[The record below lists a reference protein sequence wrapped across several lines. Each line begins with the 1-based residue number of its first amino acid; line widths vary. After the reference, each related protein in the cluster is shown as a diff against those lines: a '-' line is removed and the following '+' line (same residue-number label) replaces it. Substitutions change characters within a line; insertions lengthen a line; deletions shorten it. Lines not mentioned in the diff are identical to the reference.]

1 MPVTCLR
8 KACVRPPEVAK
19 IKIKI
24 KIKSYI
30 NSHINS
36 RGLAVLIFV
45 IPTQRHFAYCR
56 CSLLKTIGKPMEN
69 VIVITGGSR
78 GIGAA
83 TALLAARQG
92 YRICINYHADD
103 QAAEAILSQVRAL
116 GAEAI
121 AVRADVSV
129 EDEII
134 QLFLRVDDE
143 LGPVTAL
150 VNNAGTI
157 GQQSRVEDMSEF
169 RLLNVMKTNVVGP
182 MLCAKHALLRMAR
195 RHGGQGGA
203 IVNVSSVAA
212 RLGSPNEYV
221 DYAASKG
228 ALDTFTIGLAKE
240 VAGEGVRVNG
250 VRPGYI
256 HTGFHALSGDPDRVS
271 KLEPG
276 LPMGRGGYPEEV
288 AEAILWLLSDKAS
301 YATGSFIDL
310 GGGR

>member
-1 MPVTCLR
+1 MD
-8 KACVRPPEVAK
+8 K
-19 IKIKI
+19 
-24 KIKSYI
+24 
-30 NSHINS
+30 
-36 RGLAVLIFV
+36 
-45 IPTQRHFAYCR
+45 
-56 CSLLKTIGKPMEN
+56 
-69 VIVITGGSR
+69 VIVITGASR

-83 TALLAARQG
+83 TARLAAREG
-92 YRICINYHADD
+92 YRICINYLSDD
-103 QAAEAILSQVRAL
+103 EAAQRVLAEVREL

-121 AVRADVSV
+121 TVKADVSV

-134 QLFLRVDDE
+134 HLFQRVDAE

-157 GQQSRVEDMSEF
+157 GQKSQLEHMSEF
-169 RLLNVMKTNVVGP
+169 RLLKLMKTNVVGP
-182 MLCAKHALLRMAR
+182 MLCSKHAVQRMSTR
-195 RHGGQGGA
+195 QGGQGGS

-228 ALDTFTIGLAKE
+228 ALDTFTVGLAKE
-240 VAGEGVRVNG
+240 VANDGIRVNA

-256 HTGFHALSGDPDRVS
+256 FTDFHALSGDPERVS

-276 LPMGRGGYPEEV
+276 IPMGRGGQAEEV
-288 AEAILWLLSDKAS
+288 AEAIIWLLSDKAS
-301 YATGSFIDL
+301 YSTGSFIDL

>member
-1 MPVTCLR
+1 MD
-8 KACVRPPEVAK
+8 K
-19 IKIKI
+19 
-24 KIKSYI
+24 
-30 NSHINS
+30 
-36 RGLAVLIFV
+36 
-45 IPTQRHFAYCR
+45 
-56 CSLLKTIGKPMEN
+56 
-69 VIVITGGSR
+69 VIVITGASR

-83 TALLAARQG
+83 TARLAAREG
-92 YRICINYHADD
+92 YRICINYLNDD
-103 QAAEAILSQVRAL
+103 EAAQRVLAEVREA

-121 AVRADVSV
+121 TVKADVSV

-134 QLFLRVDDE
+134 HLFQRVDAE
-143 LGPVTAL
+143 LGPITAL

-157 GQQSRVEDMSEF
+157 GQKSQLEHMSEF
-169 RLLNVMKTNVVGP
+169 RLLKLMKTNVVGP
-182 MLCAKHALLRMAR
+182 MLCSKHALQRMSK
-195 RHGGQGGA
+195 RHGGKGGS

-228 ALDTFTIGLAKE
+228 ALDTLTLGLAKE
-240 VAGEGVRVNG
+240 VAADGVRVNA

-256 HTGFHALSGDPDRVS
+256 FNDFHALSGDAERVS
-271 KLEPG
+271 KLEPSI
-276 LPMGRGGYPEEV
+276 PMGRGGQAEEV

>member
-1 MPVTCLR
+1 MD
-8 KACVRPPEVAK
+8 K
-19 IKIKI
+19 
-24 KIKSYI
+24 
-30 NSHINS
+30 
-36 RGLAVLIFV
+36 
-45 IPTQRHFAYCR
+45 
-56 CSLLKTIGKPMEN
+56 
-69 VIVITGGSR
+69 VIVITGASR

-83 TALLAARQG
+83 TARLAAREG
-92 YRICINYHADD
+92 YRICINYLSDD
-103 QAAEAILSQVRAL
+103 EAAQRVLAEVREL

-121 AVRADVSV
+121 VVKADVSV

-134 QLFLRVDDE
+134 QLFHRVDTE

-157 GQQSRVEDMSEF
+157 GQKSRVEEVSEF
-169 RLLNVMKTNVVGP
+169 RLLKLMKTNVVGP
-182 MLCAKHALLRMAR
+182 ILCSKHALQRMST
-195 RHGGQGGA
+195 RHGGQGGS

-228 ALDTFTIGLAKE
+228 ALDTFTVGLAKE
-240 VAGEGVRVNG
+240 VAGEGVRVNA

-256 HTGFHALSGDPDRVS
+256 FTDFHALSGDPDRVS

-276 LPMGRGGYPEEV
+276 IPMGRGGQAEEV
-288 AEAILWLLSDKAS
+288 AEAIIWLLSDKAS
-301 YATGSFIDL
+301 YSTGSFVDL

>member
-1 MPVTCLR
+1 MN
-8 KACVRPPEVAK
+8 K
-19 IKIKI
+19 
-24 KIKSYI
+24 
-30 NSHINS
+30 
-36 RGLAVLIFV
+36 V
-45 IPTQRHFAYCR
+45 I
-56 CSLLKTIGKPMEN
+56 I
-69 VIVITGGSR
+69 ITGASR

-92 YRICINYHADD
+92 YRVCINYLADD
-103 QAAEAILSQVRAL
+103 EAAHRTLAHVREL

-129 EDEII
+129 EDEVIH
-134 QLFLRVDDE
+134 LFQRVDHE

-157 GQQSRVEDMSEF
+157 GHQSRVEDMSEF
-169 RLLNVMKTNVVGP
+169 RLLKLMKTNVVGP
-182 MLCAKHALLRMAR
+182 ILCAKHALTRMST
-195 RHGGQGGA
+195 RHGGNGGG

-240 VAGEGVRVNG
+240 VAGEGVRVNA

-256 HTGFHALSGDPDRVS
+256 FTDFHALSGDAERVG
-271 KLEPG
+271 KLEPSIP
-276 LPMGRGGYPEEV
+276 LGRGGQPEEV
-288 AEAILWLLSDKAS
+288 AEAILWLLSDKAAYS
-301 YATGSFIDL
+301 TGSFIDL

>member
-1 MPVTCLR
+1 MD
-8 KACVRPPEVAK
+8 K
-19 IKIKI
+19 
-24 KIKSYI
+24 
-30 NSHINS
+30 
-36 RGLAVLIFV
+36 
-45 IPTQRHFAYCR
+45 
-56 CSLLKTIGKPMEN
+56 
-69 VIVITGGSR
+69 VIVITGASR

-83 TALLAARQG
+83 TARLAASEG
-92 YRICINYHADD
+92 YRICINYLSDDEAAQRVLAD
-103 QAAEAILSQVRAL
+103 VREL

-121 AVRADVSV
+121 AIKADVSV

-134 QLFLRVDDE
+134 HLFQRVDAE

-157 GQQSRVEDMSEF
+157 GQKSQLEHMSEF
-169 RLLNVMKTNVVGP
+169 RLLKLMKTNVVGP
-182 MLCAKHALLRMAR
+182 MLCSKHAVQRMSKR
-195 RHGGQGGA
+195 QGGQGGS

-228 ALDTFTIGLAKE
+228 ALDTFTLGLAKE
-240 VAGEGVRVNG
+240 LAGDGIRVNA

-256 HTGFHALSGDPDRVS
+256 FTDFHALSGDPERVS

-276 LPMGRGGYPEEV
+276 IPMGRGGQAEEV
-288 AEAILWLLSDKAS
+288 AEAIIWLLSDKAS
-301 YATGSFIDL
+301 YSTGSFIDL

>member
-1 MPVTCLR
+1 M
-8 KACVRPPEVAK
+8 
-19 IKIKI
+19 
-24 KIKSYI
+24 
-30 NSHINS
+30 
-36 RGLAVLIFV
+36 
-45 IPTQRHFAYCR
+45 
-56 CSLLKTIGKPMEN
+56 IGRPMEK
-69 VIVITGGSR
+69 VIVITGASR

-92 YRICINYHADD
+92 YRICINYHSDE
-103 QAAEAILSQVRAL
+103 QAAEHILDQVRQL
-116 GAEAI
+116 GAKAI
-121 AVRADVSV
+121 TVRADASV

-134 QLFLRVDDE
+134 QLFQRVDE
-143 LGPVTAL
+143 ALGPVTAL

-157 GQQSRVEDMSEF
+157 GQQSRVDDMSEF
-169 RLLNVMKTNVVGP
+169 RLLKVMKTNIVGP

-228 ALDTFTIGLAKE
+228 ALDTFTLGLAKE

-276 LPMGRGGYPEEV
+276 LPMGRGGRPEEV

-301 YATGSFIDL
+301 YSTGSFIEL

>member
-1 MPVTCLR
+1 
-8 KACVRPPEVAK
+8 
-19 IKIKI
+19 
-24 KIKSYI
+24 
-30 NSHINS
+30 
-36 RGLAVLIFV
+36 
-45 IPTQRHFAYCR
+45 
-56 CSLLKTIGKPMEN
+56 
-69 VIVITGGSR
+69 TGAGR

-83 TALLAARQG
+83 TALAAAHAG
-92 YRICINYHADD
+92 YRICINYLADD
-103 QAAEAILSQVRAL
+103 DAAHRVLEQVREL

-121 AVRADVSV
+121 TVRADVSV
-129 EDEII
+129 EDEVI
-134 QLFLRVDDE
+134 QLFQRVDNE
-143 LGPVTAL
+143 LGRITAL

-157 GQQSRVEDMSEF
+157 GHKSRVDEMSEF
-169 RLLNVMKTNVVGP
+169 RLLKLMKTNVVGP
-182 MLCAKHALLRMAR
+182 MLCAKHALQRMST

-256 HTGFHALSGDPDRVS
+256 HTDFHALSGDADRVS
-271 KLEPG
+271 KLEPTI
-276 LPMGRGGYPEEV
+276 PMGRGGQAAEV
-288 AEAILWLLSDKAS
+288 AEAIVWLLSDKAS
-301 YATGSFIDL
+301 YTTGSFIDL